1 MVIFMG
7 QSAFNSKGFMG
18 LEKSKGHTMIQ
29 THWSKIRRVSML
41 IKKCKKW

>member
-18 LEKSKGHTMIQ
+18 LEKIKDIQWYRHTEV
-29 THWSKIRRVSML
+29 KL
-41 IKKCKKW
+41 EE